1 MSGDSFKY
9 KDNAYKNQIL
19 AMNFSIIRLFLL
31 LSVGYE
37 LALNQ
42 YLTLEQS
49 ESGIL
54 SEIIAKYLTK
64 YIDDERKF
72 VSIVLTPTKTDQ
84 QHYFHKD
91 FINRLFSNDLLIN
104 FTHNI
109 LNNEKSTSCDQRNAF
124 NLILID
130 DAQFL
135 A

>member
-1 MSGDSFKY
+1 MSGDSLKY
-9 KDNAYKNQIL
+9 KENTYKTQIL
-19 AMNFSIIRLFLL
+19 TMNFSIICLFLL

-37 LALNQ
+37 FALIQ

-84 QHYFHKD
+84 QHYFHTD
-91 FINRLFSNDLLIN
+91 FINRLFSNDLLEN

-109 LNNEKSTSCDQRNAF
+109 LNNDKSTSSDQRNAF

-130 DAQFL
+130 DTKFL